1 MKKLLLILL
10 ATIVVAL
17 GTTVLVIY
25 LRATTDAEPVV
36 TCGQLVRYH
45 DFPSR
50 HIQPR
55 TVSVWLPDGYT
66 VGDSCCVMY
75 MHDGKM
81 LFDGAVTWNGQ
92 EWRVD
97 ETFGRM
103 IQADSIPPCIVV
115 AIDNTSKRMTEYFPT
130 KTWQYVAPDE
140 REHYDEKNILGD
152 NYLRFLVEELKPFI
166 DSLYQPLTN
175 REHTFILGS
184 SMGGLISLYAICEY
198 PHIFGG
204 AGCMSTHLSMRH
216 LPVADPEVWGDHEV
230 WFEGFC
236 RYLRLNLPEANSC
249 RIYMDHG
256 TRSIDTDYGT
266 FQPVVDSL
274 FYELGWDNDHFRTL
288 VFEGNSHK
296 EDHWAARLNH
306 PLVFLLQP

>member
-25 LRATTDAEPVV
+25 LRATIDAEPVV

-152 NYLRFLVEELKPFI
+152 NYLRFLVEELKPFRSHSTPSASTRI
-166 DSLYQPLTN
+166 SSAEQGACPPTCLCDTCLWLIPRCGVITRY
-175 REHTFILGS
+175 GS
-184 SMGGLISLYAICEY
+184 KVS
-198 PHIFGG
+198 
-204 AGCMSTHLSMRH
+204 
-216 LPVADPEVWGDHEV
+216 ADTSG
-230 WFEGFC
+230 
-236 RYLRLNLPEANSC
+236 
-249 RIYMDHG
+249 
-256 TRSIDTDYGT
+256 
-266 FQPVVDSL
+266 
-274 FYELGWDNDHFRTL
+274 
-288 VFEGNSHK
+288 
-296 EDHWAARLNH
+296 
-306 PLVFLLQP
+306 